1 MRFGQRGVEIAEPKP
16 LDGVAAA
23 VVKGRASGGARK
35 DPESALAGL
44 DIAPTRSSSGCAKNP
59 ENEAKHL
66 VPGRVSEARK
76 RAREQHDSA
85 TGAH

>member
-1 MRFGQRGVEIAEPKP
+1 MRFGQRGVEIAGPKP

-23 VVKGRASGGARK
+23 VVKGLASGGARK

-44 DIAPTRSSSGCAKNP
+44 DIAPTRSSSGCVKNK
-59 ENEAKHL
+59 AKHL
-66 VPGRVSEARK
+66 VPERVSDARE

-85 TGAH
+85 AGA